1 MNLKMKLIL
10 LFACIVVVAAG
21 PLSVIS
27 MTSIK
32 NQANHDIQ
40 ELMNSTASE
49 TVNQLDGWTR
59 GNAKIIETLAAELQS
74 ADIPSDVKLISL
86 KAAFQNY
93 KDQSIANIYA
103 GLEDGTYWDGS
114 GWFEAGYDPRVR
126 PWYKDAKAKGDV
138 FYSSPYIDAAS
149 TNFTISIAK
158 PLKDSNGSITGV
170 VSEDILLNDM
180 TKIIKDI
187 NLNGLGYAF
196 LIDQNGVVVA
206 HPDSKLAGKNL
217 KDTPELGSS
226 TAALLSAPSGKTDYS
241 YNGSERQLYFKKMPS
256 TGWIV
261 GLSISKD
268 IAFQEYYSTRN
279 QMLIT
284 VAIIFVVAML
294 LTIWAANSFIKPIRK
309 LQVNVK
315 RVAKGDMTTRVDIK
329 GKDEIA
335 SLGTDFNI
343 MSDNLS
349 NLLRKV
355 ADTAADVSSA
365 SHDMHQH
372 AKDTGTIASQIASAV
387 QELAQGASD
396 QAEAVY
402 SGSEKLTHMTDSINL
417 IGERVNR
424 TQTAVFET
432 DSAVL
437 AGYETAERQAK
448 LAAESRQTT
457 TAAGEAVDSLTL
469 KTQDIGRLAGAIH
482 DIAAQTNLLALNASI
497 EAARAGEH
505 GRGFAVVAGEVRK
518 LAEQAGSSSDSIM
531 NKLEEIKIAGLRST
545 EEMKKALTVT
555 AEQEQAATATRQAF
569 ESIRG
574 ASQHMLTQIED
585 VSAATDQLRVN
596 AGHISDVI
604 SSVVAVSEQS
614 AASTEE
620 VASSV
625 QEQGHSMNNIADLS
639 AKLDSH
645 ADLLLEEVKRFK
657 L

>member
-10 LFACIVVVAAG
+10 LFTCIVIVAAG

-27 MTSIK
+27 MGSIK
-32 NQANHDIQ
+32 NQANYEIQ
-40 ELMNSTASE
+40 ELMNSKASE

-59 GNAKIIETLAAELQS
+59 GNAKIIETLSAGLQS
-74 ADIPSDVKLISL
+74 GDIPSDAKITSL
-86 KAAFQNY
+86 KTAFQNY
-93 KDQSIANIYA
+93 KDQNISNIYA

-114 GWFEAGYDPRVR
+114 GWFEAGYDPRAR
-126 PWYKDAKAKGDV
+126 LWYKNTKAKGDV
-138 FYSSPYIDAAS
+138 YYSSPYIDAAS
-149 TNFTISIAK
+149 SNFTISIAK

-180 TKIIKDI
+180 TKTIKDI
-187 NLNGLGYAF
+187 NLDGLGYAF
-196 LIDQNGVVVA
+196 LIDQTGVIVA

-217 KDTPELGSS
+217 KDTPELGSL

-241 YNGSERQLYFKKMPS
+241 YNGSDRQLYFKKMPS

-268 IAFQEYYSTRN
+268 LAFREYYSTRN
-279 QMLIT
+279 RLIIT
-284 VAIIFVVAML
+284 VAIILVVAML
-294 LTIWAANSFIKPIRK
+294 LAIWAANSFIKPIRK

-315 RVAKGDMTTRVDIK
+315 RVAEGDLTTRVDIK

-349 NLLRKV
+349 HLLRKV
-355 ADTAADVSSA
+355 AETAADVSSA

-372 AKDTGTIASQIASAV
+372 AKNTGTIASQISSAV

-402 SGSEKLTHMTDSINL
+402 SGSEKLTHMTGSINQ
-417 IGERVNR
+417 IGESVKR
-424 TQTAVFET
+424 TQTAVLET

-437 AGYETAERQAK
+437 AGYETAERQAE

-457 TAAGEAVDSLTL
+457 TAAGEAVDSLAL
-469 KTQDIGRLAGAIH
+469 KTQDIERLAEAIH

-531 NKLEEIKIAGLRST
+531 NKLEDIKIAGLRSA
-545 EEMKKALTVT
+545 EEMKKALAVTV
-555 AEQEQAATATRQAF
+555 EQEHAAIATKQAF

-574 ASQHMLTQIED
+574 ASEHMLTQIED
-585 VSAATDQLRVN
+585 VSVAADHLRVN

-625 QEQGHSMNNIADLS
+625 QEQGHAMSNIADLS
-639 AKLDSH
+639 SKLDSH

>member
-10 LFACIVVVAAG
+10 LFTCIVIVAAG

-27 MTSIK
+27 LTSIK
-32 NQANHDIQ
+32 NQANRDIQ
-40 ELMNSTASE
+40 ELMSSKATE

-59 GNAKIIETLAAELQS
+59 GNAKIIETLATGLES
-74 ADIPSDVKLISL
+74 GNIPSDAKITSL
-86 KAAFQNY
+86 KAAFQKY
-93 KDQSIANIYA
+93 KDQSISNIYA
-103 GLEDGTYWDGS
+103 GFENGTYWDGS
-114 GWFEAGYDPRVR
+114 GWFEAGYDPRAR
-126 PWYKDAKAKGDV
+126 PWYKDAKAKGEMY
-138 FYSSPYIDAAS
+138 YSSPYIDAAS
-149 TNFTISIAK
+149 TDFTISIAK

-226 TAALLSAPSGKTDYS
+226 TATLLSAPSGETDYS
-241 YNGSERQLYFKKMPS
+241 YNGSDRQLYFKKMPS
-256 TGWIV
+256 TGWVV

-268 IAFQEYYSTRN
+268 IAFQEYYATRN
-279 QMLIT
+279 QLLIT

-294 LTIWAANSFIKPIRK
+294 LAVWAANSFIKPIRK

-315 RVAKGDMTTRVDIK
+315 RVAEGDMTTRVEIK

-372 AKDTGTIASQIASAV
+372 AKDTGTIASQISSAV

-417 IGERVNR
+417 IGESVKR
-424 TQTAVFET
+424 TQSAVFET
-432 DSAVL
+432 DAAVL

-469 KTQDIGRLAGAIH
+469 KTQDIERLAGAIH

-531 NKLEEIKIAGLRST
+531 SKLEEIKIAGLRST
-545 EEMKKALTVT
+545 EEMKKALSVTV
-555 AEQEQAATATRQAF
+555 EQEQASTATRQAF

-574 ASQHMLTQIED
+574 ASQHMLIQIED
-585 VSAATDQLRVN
+585 VTAATDQLRVN

-625 QEQGHSMNNIADLS
+625 QEQGQAMNNIADLS

-645 ADLLLEEVKRFK
+645 ADLLLGEVKRFK

>member
-10 LFACIVVVAAG
+10 FFTCIVVVAAG

-40 ELMNSTASE
+40 ELMSSKASE

-59 GNAKIIETLAAELQS
+59 GNSQIIETLSAELQS
-74 ADIPSDVKLISL
+74 SDIPSDAKVTSL
-86 KAAFQNY
+86 KTAFQHY
-93 KDQSIANIYA
+93 KDQNISNIYA
-103 GLEDGTYWDGS
+103 GFEDGTYWDGS
-114 GWFEAGYDPRVR
+114 GWFEAGYDPRTR
-126 PWYKDAKAKGDV
+126 PWYKDTIAKGDIY
-138 FYSSPYIDAAS
+138 YSSPYIDAAS
-149 TNFTISIAK
+149 SNFTVSIAH
-158 PLKDSNGSITGV
+158 PLKDSNGSIIGV

-206 HPDSKLAGKNL
+206 HPDNKLAGKNL

-226 TAALLSAPSGKTDYS
+226 TATLLSASSGKADYS
-241 YNGSERQLYFKKMPS
+241 YNGSDRQLYFKKMPS

-279 QMLIT
+279 QLIIA

-294 LTIWAANSFIKPIRK
+294 LAVWAANSFIKPILK
-309 LQVNVK
+309 LQMNVK
-315 RVAKGDMTTRVDIK
+315 RVAEGDMTTRVDIK

-335 SLGTDFNI
+335 SLGTDFNL

-372 AKDTGTIASQIASAV
+372 AKDTGTIASQISSAV

-402 SGSEKLTHMTDSINL
+402 SGSEKLTHMTDSINQ
-417 IGERVNR
+417 IGESVKR

-469 KTQDIGRLAGAIH
+469 KTQDIERLAGAIH

-531 NKLEEIKIAGLRST
+531 NKLEEIKLAGVRSA
-545 EEMKKALTVT
+545 EEMKKALAVTV
-555 AEQEQAATATRQAF
+555 EQEQAAIATRQAF

-585 VSAATDQLRVN
+585 VSAASDHLRVN

-625 QEQGHSMNNIADLS
+625 QEQGHAMNNIATLS

>member
-10 LFACIVVVAAG
+10 LFTCIVIVAAG

-27 MTSIK
+27 MGSIK
-32 NQANHDIQ
+32 NQANYEIQ
-40 ELMNSTASE
+40 ELMNSKASE

-59 GNAKIIETLAAELQS
+59 GNAKIIETLSAGLQS
-74 ADIPSDVKLISL
+74 GDIPSDAKITSL
-86 KAAFQNY
+86 KTAFQNY
-93 KDQSIANIYA
+93 KDQNISNIYA

-114 GWFEAGYDPRVR
+114 GWFEAGYDPRAR
-126 PWYKDAKAKGDV
+126 LWYKNTKAKGDV
-138 FYSSPYIDAAS
+138 YYSSPYIDAAS
-149 TNFTISIAK
+149 SNFTISIAK

-180 TKIIKDI
+180 TKTIKDI
-187 NLNGLGYAF
+187 NLDGLGYAF
-196 LIDQNGVVVA
+196 LIDQTGVIVA

-217 KDTPELGSS
+217 KDTPELGSL

-241 YNGSERQLYFKKMPS
+241 YNGSDRQLYFKKMPS

-268 IAFQEYYSTRN
+268 IAFREYYSTRN
-279 QMLIT
+279 RLIIT
-284 VAIIFVVAML
+284 VAIILVVAML
-294 LTIWAANSFIKPIRK
+294 LAIWAANSFIKPIRK

-315 RVAKGDMTTRVDIK
+315 RVAEGDLTTRVDIK

-349 NLLRKV
+349 HLLRKV

-372 AKDTGTIASQIASAV
+372 AKNTGTIASQISSAV

-402 SGSEKLTHMTDSINL
+402 SGSEKLTHMTGSINQ
-417 IGERVNR
+417 IGESVKR
-424 TQTAVFET
+424 TQTAVLET

-457 TAAGEAVDSLTL
+457 TAAGEAVDSLAL
-469 KTQDIGRLAGAIH
+469 KTQDIERLAEAIH

-531 NKLEEIKIAGLRST
+531 NKLEDIKIAGLRSA
-545 EEMKKALTVT
+545 EEMKKALAVTV
-555 AEQEQAATATRQAF
+555 EQEHAAIATKQAF

-574 ASQHMLTQIED
+574 ASEHMLTQIED
-585 VSAATDQLRVN
+585 VSVAADHLRVN

-625 QEQGHSMNNIADLS
+625 QEQGHAMSNIADLS
-639 AKLDSH
+639 SKLDSH

>member
-10 LFACIVVVAAG
+10 LFTCIVVVSAG

-32 NQANHDIQ
+32 NQANHDIP
-40 ELMNSTASE
+40 ELMRSKASE
-49 TVNQLDGWTR
+49 TVNLLDGWTR
-59 GNAKIIETLAAELQS
+59 GNAKIIETLAVGLQS
-74 ADIPSDVKLISL
+74 GDIPSDAKVASM

-93 KDQSIANIYA
+93 KDQSVANIYA
-103 GLEDGTYWDGS
+103 GFEDGTYWDGS

-126 PWYKDAKAKGDV
+126 PWYKDAKAKGEMY
-138 FYSSPYIDAAS
+138 YSSPYIDAAS
-149 TNFTISIAK
+149 SDFTISIAK

-180 TKIIKDI
+180 TKMIKSID
-187 NLNGLGYAF
+187 LNGLGYAF

-206 HPDSKLAGKNL
+206 HPDSKLAGKYL

-226 TAALLSAPSGKTDYS
+226 TAALLSAPSGKIDYS
-241 YNGSERQLYFKKMPS
+241 YNGSDRQLYFKKMPS

-279 QMLIT
+279 QLLIT
-284 VAIIFVVAML
+284 VAIIFVVAMVL
-294 LTIWAANSFIKPIRK
+294 AVWAANSFINPIRR
-309 LQVNVK
+309 LQANVK
-315 RVAKGDMTTRVDIK
+315 RVAEGDMTAHVDIK

-349 NLLRKV
+349 HLLRKV
-355 ADTAADVSSA
+355 ADTAGEVSSA
-365 SHDMHQH
+365 SHDMHQY
-372 AKDTGTIASQIASAV
+372 AKDTGTIASQISSAV

-402 SGSEKLTHMTDSINL
+402 SGSEKLSHMTGSIDQ
-417 IGERVNR
+417 IGESVKR
-424 TQTAVFET
+424 TQTAVLET

-437 AGYETAERQAK
+437 VGYETAERQAK

-457 TAAGEAVDSLTL
+457 TAVGEAVDSLNL
-469 KTQDIGRLAGAIH
+469 KTQDIELLAGAIH

-531 NKLEEIKIAGLRST
+531 HKLEEIKVAGLRSA
-545 EEMKKALTVT
+545 EEMKKALAVTV
-555 AEQEQAATATRQAF
+555 EQERAAIATRQAF

-585 VSAATDQLRVN
+585 VSAAAGHLRTN

-625 QEQGHSMNNIADLS
+625 QEQGHSMNNIAELS

>member
-1 MNLKMKLIL
+1 MNLKIKLIL
-10 LFACIVVVAAG
+10 LFTCIVIVAAG

-27 MTSIK
+27 MTSVK

-40 ELMNSTASE
+40 ELMNSKASE
-49 TVNQLDGWTR
+49 TVHQLDGWIG
-59 GNAKIIETLAAELQS
+59 GNAKIIETLTASLES
-74 ADIPSDVKLISL
+74 SDISSDAKAVSL

-93 KDQSIANIYA
+93 KDQNISNIYA
-103 GLEDGTYWDGS
+103 GFEDGSYWDGS
-114 GWFEAGYDPRVR
+114 GWFEAGYDPRAR
-126 PWYKDAKAKGDV
+126 PWYKDAKTKGEMY
-138 FYSSPYIDAAS
+138 YSSPYTDAGS
-149 TNFTISIAK
+149 NDFTISIAK
-158 PLKDSNGSITGV
+158 PLKNSNGSITGV
-170 VSEDILLNDM
+170 VSEDIMLNDM
-180 TKIIKDI
+180 TKMIKSID
-187 NLNGLGYAF
+187 LNGLGYAF
-196 LIDQNGVVVA
+196 LIDQNGAVVA
-206 HPDSKLAGKNL
+206 HPDNKLAGKDL
-217 KDTPELGSS
+217 KDNPELGSS
-226 TAALLSAPSGKTDYS
+226 TAALLSAASGKTDYS
-241 YNGSERQLYFKKMPS
+241 YNGSDRQLYFKKMPS

-279 QMLIT
+279 TLIIT
-284 VAIIFVVAML
+284 VAIILVVAML
-294 LTIWAANSFIKPIRK
+294 LAIWAANNFIKPIHR
-309 LQVNVK
+309 LQANVK
-315 RVAKGDMTTRVDIK
+315 RIAEGDMTARVDIK

-349 NLLRKV
+349 HLLRKV
-355 ADTAADVSSA
+355 SDTAGDVSSA

-372 AKDTGTIASQIASAV
+372 AKDTGTIASQISSAV

-402 SGSEKLTHMTDSINL
+402 SGSEKLTHMTGSIDQ
-417 IGERVNR
+417 IGESVKR

-457 TAAGEAVDSLTL
+457 TAAGEAVDSLAL
-469 KTQDIGRLAGAIH
+469 KTQDIERLAGAIH

-531 NKLEEIKIAGLRST
+531 SKLEEIKIAGVQSA
-545 EEMKKALTVT
+545 EEMKKALAVTV
-555 AEQEQAATATRQAF
+555 EQEHAAIATRQAF

-574 ASQHMLTQIED
+574 ASQHMLAQIED
-585 VSAATDQLRVN
+585 VTAAADHLRVN

-625 QEQGHSMNNIADLS
+625 QEQGHAMNNIADLS